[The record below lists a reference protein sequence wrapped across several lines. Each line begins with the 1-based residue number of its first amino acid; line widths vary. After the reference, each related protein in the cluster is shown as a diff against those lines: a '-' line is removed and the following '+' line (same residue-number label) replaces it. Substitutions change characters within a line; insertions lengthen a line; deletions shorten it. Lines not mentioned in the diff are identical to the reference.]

1 MRKKPK
7 SPWEIF
13 NIAFSLGTSVLASL
27 LVGIFLGYYLDK
39 IFDTS
44 PVFLLAGIALGIW
57 VGFRDIF
64 RILR

>member
-1 MRKKPK
+1 MKRKPK

-27 LVGIFLGYYLDK
+27 LVGIFLGYYIDK
-39 IFDTS
+39 LLNTS
-44 PVFLLAGIALGIW
+44 PVFLIAGIALGIW

-64 RILR
+64 RILQ

>member
-1 MRKKPK
+1 MKRKPK

-27 LVGIFLGYYLDK
+27 LVGIFLGYYIDK
-39 IFDTS
+39 LLNTS
-44 PVFLLAGIALGIW
+44 PVFLIAGIALGIW

>member
-1 MRKKPK
+1 MRKKPR

-13 NIAFSLGTSVLASL
+13 NITFSLGTSVLASL

-39 IFDTS
+39 VFNTS
-44 PVFLLAGIALGIW
+44 PVFLLAGVALGIW
-57 VGFRDIF
+57 AGFRDIF